1 MFYKYYFNKLFY
13 YLFLYF
19 LLLTTKCFSMQIHCG
34 KSFFPCSGEKETFT
48 KFFSNT
54 KRIYGITI
62 HQDAKISDHILRTAA
77 KEAHEETDVLYNESG
92 VKQLLDSRNPLAASL
107 IHYSRLHPLSDKA
120 KQFSQYAYVALALS
134 RRLAQKMT
142 STTMQGTAAS
152 IPSQTLLMHSPNLLE
167 RVKNSTSFGKECP
180 ISTDAGTICPISNSQ
195 HFRSL
200 SGQCN
205 NVRRPFTGSTG
216 QPFSRLFPSLT
227 YADNGLGSLPRHQ
240 INNINN
246 VELPSVRQ
254 ISLELFQN
262 PKEENIY
269 GVNEIVSYWLYF
281 IGSDIASIA
290 PNQCLIKGISVSFPC
305 CTPGFAHADCDSIDI
320 PSNDPIYSQ
329 FHITCI
335 PHSRTL
341 PAPRDQCGLG
351 PREQANHVSSFLDGS
366 QIYGSSYEILERIRA
381 PGESGRLLISS
392 NNDLLTIDP
401 LSFDFCQSTD
411 KQKRCFLS
419 GTPDVNLL
427 PGITLLHT
435 IWVRQHNRLADGLK
449 EMNKHWNGDKIFN
462 EARRIVIAQI
472 QHITFSEFLP
482 ILLGIDTIKKY
493 QLNLIPSDSFNSDY
507 DIDMDATTFNE
518 FATIVIPVAFSML
531 QTLSLKENK
540 TTAIFNNPD
549 RFYEHQGVEKLVREL
564 HSKQAERPGLKMDIN
579 FRGHFLQS
587 NNNNGIGLDLIS
599 IALKQERDH
608 GLPSYNSMRV
618 YCGLEKLQSF
628 GELRSLLINESV
640 ADQLATIYEHVNDID
655 LLIGVL
661 AERPNKGAFLS
672 PTLSC
677 IFGRQFQKTKFSDR
691 YWYENFFASSAFNL
705 CNVTGIRQIQLSAF
719 MHSDIYENSPLLCE
733 STIFQNFNLE
743 PWRDQE
749 VPLRLPIN
757 DETIK
762 KVIKLAEL
770 NIQEQR
776 RRESLNIQ
784 KNQSTLRFGDPLFA
798 YSNMMRPKQH
808 SKAHARVSAILLES
822 TRIFAS
828 GQKLS
833 DGEQLPSLDIDSLQ
847 KLLPN
852 IEVSRF
858 VSNYTAF
865 LSENGQATKDEC
877 LPRLLPCDH
886 SSRYRTFSGWCNNL
900 KYPHYGNAFTPLR
913 HLLPPAY
920 DDGFD
925 APRSRARSVHID
937 REIVHAKFTHMVM
950 QFGQLLD
957 HEMTHSPINRG
968 PNDEILNCTPCDS
981 AQTISVH
988 CMPIRVEDDDPHF
1001 PSHLPNGEPRCLP
1014 FARSLLGQLQL
1025 GYRNQMNQISAF
1037 IDGSVVYGSTRCESN
1052 QLRLFRRGLLNFTD
1066 FGSWNPMAL
1075 PQGSQEKDCRSLP
1088 NFPCFVAGDERNS
1101 HQPGLTAIHTIMLRE
1116 HNRIAE
1122 KLATINKH
1130 WDDERIF
1137 QETRRILIAQEQH
1150 IVFNEFLPKVIGY
1163 DLLHEY
1169 DLVPLKS
1176 GYYTRYDDSCDPVI
1190 LMFCLRVL
1198 YLCFDCFLL
1207 LVFIYAISHPFS
1219 TAAFRFGHTLIRRM
1233 FPRLNTNFHK
1243 MSEPVD
1249 LSRHFGF
1256 VEPLYNKSS
1265 GAMAFDRHITNAVR
1279 DMLFARRDEPTS
1291 GMDLIAINMLRARDH
1306 GVQPYNRF
1314 RPLCGLP
1321 LAESFEDLRDVMDE
1335 SAISALRSV
1344 YEHVDDIDLFPGLT
1358 SERPR
1363 QGALLGHTMSC
1374 LLAEQ
1379 FRRLKKCDRFY
1390 YENINLA
1397 ARFTPGQL
1405 SQIRKIRLAKILCQ
1419 NSGFI
1424 QKIQPNVFDIQDD
1437 LINSPID
1444 CKDLEEI
1451 EFDAWKEKA
1460 FCEINGLKI
1469 EQGENRRITPCMTC
1483 TCTTEGTECEPVQ
1496 MNYFECSQLFN
1507 KYDKKSILKDTS
1519 CSIQCFQDFSS
1530 LLNSSESNPLFRL
1543 ENTSSNESGYS
1554 YSSTTLDMQLKSIT
1568 LTKLFENI
1576 FKIRTLHGDVSQ
1588 ITMIRIKMPNDYLVV
1603 WSAGDDIP
1611 NIQFEIF
1618 FGKLYY

>member
-1 MFYKYYFNKLFY
+1 M
-13 YLFLYF
+13 
-19 LLLTTKCFSMQIHCG
+19 
-34 KSFFPCSGEKETFT
+34 
-48 KFFSNT
+48 
-54 KRIYGITI
+54 
-62 HQDAKISDHILRTAA
+62 AK
-77 KEAHEETDVLYNESG
+77 
-92 VKQLLDSRNPLAASL
+92 
-107 IHYSRLHPLSDKA
+107 
-120 KQFSQYAYVALALS
+120 
-134 RRLAQKMT
+134 M
-142 STTMQGTAAS
+142 
-152 IPSQTLLMHSPNLLE
+152 
-167 RVKNSTSFGKECP
+167 GKENLVVW
-180 ISTDAGTICPISNSQ
+180 TA
-195 HFRSL
+195 
-200 SGQCN
+200 
-205 NVRRPFTGSTG
+205 
-216 QPFSRLFPSLT
+216 
-227 YADNGLGSLPRHQ
+227 
-240 INNINN
+240 
-246 VELPSVRQ
+246 
-254 ISLELFQN
+254 
-262 PKEENIY
+262 
-269 GVNEIVSYWLYF
+269 
-281 IGSDIASIA
+281 
-290 PNQCLIKGISVSFPC
+290 GISVSFPC

-401 LSFDFCQSTD
+401 LSYDFCQSTD

-462 EARRIVIAQI
+462 EARRIVIAQL

-677 IFGRQFQKTKFSDR
+677 IFGRQFQK
-691 YWYENFFASSAFNL
+691 L

-822 TRIFAS
+822 TRIFSS

-1122 KLATINKH
+1122 KLAIINKH

-1176 GYYTRYDDSCDPVI
+1176 GYYTRYDDSCDP
-1190 LMFCLRVL
+1190 
-1198 YLCFDCFLL
+1198 
-1207 LVFIYAISHPFS
+1207 
-1219 TAAFRFGHTLIRRM
+1219 
-1233 FPRLNTNFHK
+1233 
-1243 MSEPVD
+1243 
-1249 LSRHFGF
+1249 
-1256 VEPLYNKSS
+1256 
-1265 GAMAFDRHITNAVR
+1265 
-1279 DMLFARRDEPTS
+1279 
-1291 GMDLIAINMLRARDH
+1291 IAINMLRARDH

-1363 QGALLGHTMSC
+1363 QGAL
-1374 LLAEQ
+1374 
-1379 FRRLKKCDRFY
+1379 
-1390 YENINLA
+1390 
-1397 ARFTPGQL
+1397 
-1405 SQIRKIRLAKILCQ
+1405 
-1419 NSGFI
+1419 
-1424 QKIQPNVFDIQDD
+1424 
-1437 LINSPID
+1437 
-1444 CKDLEEI
+1444 DLEEI

-1530 LLNSSESNPLFRL
+1530 LLNSSESKEDL
-1543 ENTSSNESGYS
+1543 
-1554 YSSTTLDMQLKSIT
+1554 
-1568 LTKLFENI
+1568 
-1576 FKIRTLHGDVSQ
+1576 
-1588 ITMIRIKMPNDYLVV
+1588 
-1603 WSAGDDIP
+1603 
-1611 NIQFEIF
+1611 
-1618 FGKLYY
+1618 